1 MSSIA
6 EKKAAKNVAQKEIT
20 GAIIT
25 EKITYFLYVLL
36 AIFIYLL
43 LCFIFSPTL
52 LYSIQFINEHIVKK
66 NIKYDNYETFE
77 QYFND
82 IIICGAQINKDGS
95 KSECNSLPYDKRPLS
110 QNIPEAF
117 KASMAKSFFASRDI
131 MVSMLKVFFNL
142 LDYKNTLNPEIFSSK
157 ATPSSILEN
166 LTNIKNDRKVSG
178 VIGKTLGTMVVL
190 LWPSIYYILWVV
202 SLLWGTFSSILT
214 FFTTINK
221 YTLVK
226 TALIFSWPIVFWWLF
241 MIPPMLSLISFI
253 VLLCLLFMVI
263 FMLSFGSSIY
273 NLFNIATA
281 FYWLPTWLNKY
292 LSEIIKQKS
301 GSDKQTNMNKLKQV
315 QFQGVDFEW
324 PSHAKEFST
333 IYYFIFVVSN
343 IINIFVNFIIL

>member
-1 MSSIA
+1 MTTIA
-6 EKKAAKNVAQKEIT
+6 EKKASKSIAQREVT
-20 GAIIT
+20 GAIVT
-25 EKITYFLYVLL
+25 EKLTYFFIVLL

-52 LYSIQFINEHIVKK
+52 LYAIQFLNEYIVKK
-66 NIKYDNYETFE
+66 NLKYGNYETFE

-82 IIICGAQINKDGS
+82 VVICGATNKNDGS

-117 KASMAKSFFASRDI
+117 KASMAKSFFASRDL

-142 LDYKNTLNPEIFSSK
+142 LDYKNTLKPEIFSSK
-157 ATPSSILEN
+157 ATPTSILEN
-166 LTNIKNDRKVSG
+166 LANIKNDRKVTG
-178 VIGKTLGTMVVL
+178 VIGKTLGTLVVV
-190 LWPSIYYILWVV
+190 LWPSIYYLLWII
-202 SLLWGTFSSILT
+202 SSLWGTFSSLLT

-226 TALIFSWPIVFWWLF
+226 TALIFGWPIVFWWLF

-253 VLLCLLFMVI
+253 VLLCILFTI
-263 FMLSFGSSIY
+263 ILILSFGASIY
-273 NLFNIATA
+273 NLFNISTS
-281 FYWLPTWLNKY
+281 FYWLPKWLNKY
-292 LSEIIKQKS
+292 LSDIIRQKS
-301 GSDKQTNMNKLKQV
+301 GVNKEINMSKFKQV

-333 IYYFIFVVSN
+333 IYYFLFVVSN
-343 IINIFVNFIIL
+343 IVNLIINFII